1 MTHRLL
7 LPSLLAALAVSGCQT
22 LGFGSAAATLEG
34 PVATNAARC
43 AGFYSVTGPQL
54 RSDELYEVAKFR
66 APGDGVAPQLL
77 VPAFNEGSETAV
89 AGSGAAYDT
98 LSAGCS
104 ALYDQRYEIVN
115 AARAT

>member
-1 MTHRLL
+1 MIHRLS
-7 LPSLLAALAVSGCQT
+7 LPSLLAALAISGCQT
-22 LGFGSAAATLEG
+22 LGFGSSDATLEG

-43 AGFYSVTGPQL
+43 AGFYSVTGQQL
-54 RSDELYEVAKFR
+54 RSDELYEVARYR

-89 AGSGAAYDT
+89 AGAGEAYDV
-98 LSAGCS
+98 LAAGCG

-115 AARAT
+115 AAAT